1 MPELGIMRVQRCCA
15 ATVLERARHRVRVE
29 CEIASRHANDH
40 GQRMHAALDILEA
53 ALPTADPAETYSV
66 THKAVCHPDLSV
78 RVLVSPNGYGTGLY
92 YRNGSIVDAMT
103 QIADRVAEPSP
114 WSPRETELLTVT
126 LQLLR
131 QHGYDRLTVDAVAA
145 TARAS
150 KATVYRR
157 WPSKAELVL
166 AAFIEGIR
174 HVAVP
179 PDTGTLRGDL
189 LRLGEVI
196 RQQAR
201 QHASTIRAVLVEV
214 SRNPALNDAM
224 QHQFVDQRKAL
235 IRHVLQRAVDRGEI
249 DAAAISDE
257 LWDLLPGYL
266 IFRSIIPGRPSTRR
280 TVHVLVDNVIIPSL
294 TRPTG

>member
-1 MPELGIMRVQRCCA
+1 MG
-15 ATVLERARHRVRVE
+15 
-29 CEIASRHANDH
+29 
-40 GQRMHAALDILEA
+40 
-53 ALPTADPAETYSV
+53 
-66 THKAVCHPDLSV
+66 AV
-78 RVLVSPNGYGTGLY
+78 
-92 YRNGSIVDAMT
+92 T
-103 QIADRVAEPSP
+103 QIADRAAEPSP
-114 WSPRETELLTVT
+114 WSPREAELLAVT
-126 LQLLR
+126 LQLLQ

-174 HVAVP
+174 QVAVP

-189 LRLGEVI
+189 LRLGDLI
-196 RQQAR
+196 SRHTS

-224 QHQFVDQRKAL
+224 QRQFIDQRKAL
-235 IRHVLQRAVDRGEI
+235 IQHILGQAVDRGEI
-249 DAAAISDE
+249 DAAAVSDE

-266 IFRSIIPGRPSTRR
+266 IFRSIIQSRPPTDQTVQLLVDDVIIPGLTRR
-280 TVHVLVDNVIIPSL
+280 T
-294 TRPTG
+294 G